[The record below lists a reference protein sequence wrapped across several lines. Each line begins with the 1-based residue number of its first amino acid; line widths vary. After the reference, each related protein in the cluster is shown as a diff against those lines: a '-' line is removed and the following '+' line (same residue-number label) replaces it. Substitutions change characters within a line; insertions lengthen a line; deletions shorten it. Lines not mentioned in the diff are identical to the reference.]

1 MIYINSNSQIVE
13 FPRFVNGKANKV
25 VLVHQITHQTL
36 EIPLTMNS
44 KVYLVDV
51 SEYIKDMVNG
61 QYDYFIKYNDTIL
74 NTGILQYG
82 EYTTN
87 KNQYETNINI
97 VQYNPN

>member
-36 EIPLTMNS
+36 EIPLTMES

-51 SEYIKDMVNG
+51 SEYVKDMVNG
-61 QYDYFIKYNDTIL
+61 QYDYFIYNDNIVL